1 MERTSKVFIA
11 SCNCLLR
18 ESIARVL
25 AKKTDFEIVATQAI
39 CTATRNEI
47 AGSGADTLILD
58 SLEFFLDAPL
68 PSSPT
73 GGQNGWM
80 KSVLVAMEDN
90 HEHFLAAIRR
100 GALGY
105 VLQEASALDV
115 VSAIRT
121 VAAGE
126 VVCPPGYVRVLF
138 DQVAK
143 HAVEFP
149 SSRKRMRTGLTRREQ
164 QLVPLIGRGLSNKE
178 IASHFGLSEQTVKNH
193 LHRILR
199 KVGVAD
205 RFSVWEACQIHKL
218 GGSTKSAGH
227 AA

>member
-1 MERTSKVFIA
+1 MESKSKIFIA
-11 SCNCLLR
+11 SCNRLLR

-25 AKKTDFEIVATQAI
+25 AKKTDFAIVATQAI
-39 CTATRNEI
+39 HSTTRSEL
-47 AGSGADTLILD
+47 ADSGADTLILD
-58 SLEFFLDAPL
+58 SLEFFLDAPV
-68 PSSPT
+68 PS
-73 GGQNGWM
+73 GAQNRLM

-90 HEHFLAAIRR
+90 HDHFLAAIQH

-126 VVCPPGYVRVLF
+126 VVCPARYVRVLF

-143 HAVEFP
+143 QAAEFP
-149 SSRKRMRTGLTRREQ
+149 SSRKRMQAGLTRREQ
-164 QLVPLIGRGLSNKE
+164 QLIPLIGRGLSNKE

-193 LHRILR
+193 IHRILR

-205 RFSVWEACQIHKL
+205 RLSVWEACQIHRL
-218 GGSTKSAGH
+218 AGSTKSAGH